1 MISYT
6 SHIYYTNTS
15 TIFSSLVNLDVIF
28 CDESLE
34 TVVLTGITG
43 CITGLLVDWGL
54 SGKQVQMIFLNQ
66 VSNYNYS
73 TIPLNWT
80 DT

>member
-6 SHIYYTNTS
+6 SHIYYTITW
-15 TIFSSLVNLDVIF
+15 TIFLSLVNLDVIF
-28 CDESLE
+28 CDKLLE

-54 SGKQVQMIFLNQ
+54 SENKIQMIE
-66 VSNYNYS
+66 
-73 TIPLNWT
+73 T
-80 DT
+80 

>member
-1 MISYT
+1 MYYT
-6 SHIYYTNTS
+6 STS

-54 SGKQVQMIFLNQ
+54 SGKQVQMIF
-66 VSNYNYS
+66 
-73 TIPLNWT
+73 
-80 DT
+80 